1 MGKVTSKL
9 QLTVP
14 KTIADQFGI
23 RPGDNLEWL
32 PAGDAIRIVPS
43 RAHKSAESLSRE
55 ERLNLFDKATLRQR
69 KREAAVRQNGGQTPQ
84 RRPRSRG
91 WKREDLYH
99 RGLPR

>member
-23 RPGDNLEWL
+23 RPGDNLEWF
-32 PAGDAIRIVPS
+32 PAGEAIRIVPS
-43 RAHKSAESLSRE
+43 RAKSAEGLSRE
-55 ERLNLFDKATLRQR
+55 ERLSLFDKATLRQR
-69 KREAAVRQNGGQTPQ
+69 QREEAVRRNGSQASQ
-84 RRPRSRG
+84 RRPRNRG

-99 RGLPR
+99 RGLSR